1 MQWNE
6 KKRTEMNKHCNVWKI
21 KSAAVDGAFRSSV
34 VMPVISDQDTGK
46 SHTFDKPPN
55 KVSNHLKSHLIKW
68 ALMKWNESLKG
79 WVVNGAPSA
88 YALGQRKDTW

>member
-1 MQWNE
+1 MTWVGLSSLVYYCYAPCWASLNNVLNEYTEMQWNE

-46 SHTFDKPPN
+46 SHTFEKPLN
-55 KVSNHLKSHLIKW
+55 KVSNIE
-68 ALMKWNESLKG
+68 MK
-79 WVVNGAPSA
+79 
-88 YALGQRKDTW
+88 

>member
-1 MQWNE
+1 
-6 KKRTEMNKHCNVWKI
+6 MNKHCNVWKI

-68 ALMKWNESLKG
+68 VILNEMNPWKAGLWMVRLPPMPEDNEKTLDK
-79 WVVNGAPSA
+79 VYIMN
-88 YALGQRKDTW
+88 

>member
-1 MQWNE
+1 
-6 KKRTEMNKHCNVWKI
+6 MNKHCHVWKI

-55 KVSNHLKSHLIKW
+55 KASNHLIKW

-79 WVVNGAPSA
+79 WVVNGAPST
-88 YALGQRKDTW
+88 YARGQRKDTW